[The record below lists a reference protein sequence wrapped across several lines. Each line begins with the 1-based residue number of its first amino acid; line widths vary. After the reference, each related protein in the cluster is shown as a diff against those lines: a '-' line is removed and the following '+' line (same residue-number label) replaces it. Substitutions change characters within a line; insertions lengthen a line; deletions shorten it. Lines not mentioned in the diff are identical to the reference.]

1 MSGWLIKWGGSYR
14 QPWIVRLKWGGA
26 WINPAAVR
34 LRWGGGWVTIYTAYT
49 PLSSN
54 ATGSSAQYNNGNSRT
69 PMTRQLGAR
78 ATIYTAG
85 GNGNLTYSWFVSSSS
100 QVSNVSLGPSG
111 PYCDVNVTATLNQ
124 SGSVTVGCTVSDGQ
138 SSTTAYA
145 TTRYDYY
152 NTV

>member
-1 MSGWLIKWGGSYR
+1 M
-14 QPWIVRLKWGGA
+14 VRRRENGA
-26 WINPAAVR
+26 WASCQFVR
-34 LRWGGGWVTIYTAYT
+34 RRENNAWVTVWTAYT
-49 PLSSN
+49 SLSSN

-69 PMTRQLGAR
+69 PITRQLGAR

>member
-1 MSGWLIKWGGSYR
+1 
-14 QPWIVRLKWGGA
+14 
-26 WINPAAVR
+26 
-34 LRWGGGWVTIYTAYT
+34 
-49 PLSSN
+49 
-54 ATGSSAQYNNGNSRT
+54 
-69 PMTRQLGAR
+69 MTRQLGAR

-85 GNGNLTYSWFVSSSS
+85 GKGNLTYSWFVSSSS

-111 PYCDVNVTATLNQ
+111 PYCDVNVTANINQ
-124 SGSVTVGCTVSDGQ
+124 GGSVTVGCTVSDGQ

>member
-1 MSGWLIKWGGSYR
+1 MTVWT
-14 QPWIVRLKWGGA
+14 
-26 WINPAAVR
+26 N
-34 LRWGGGWVTIYTAYT
+34 YT

-78 ATIYTAG
+78 ATVYTAG
-85 GNGNLTYSWFVSSSS
+85 GNGNLSYSWFVSSSS
-100 QVSNVSLGPSG
+100 QVSNVSLSQSG
-111 PYCDVNVTATLNQ
+111 PHCDVSVTATLNQ
-124 SGSVTVGCTVSDGQ
+124 GGSVTVGCTVSDGQ

-145 TTRYDYY
+145 TNYYDYF